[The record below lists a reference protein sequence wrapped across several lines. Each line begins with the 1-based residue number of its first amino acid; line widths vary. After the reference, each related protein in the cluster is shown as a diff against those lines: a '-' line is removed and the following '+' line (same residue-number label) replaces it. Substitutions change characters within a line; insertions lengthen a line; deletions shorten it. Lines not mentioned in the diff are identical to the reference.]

1 MTKLQLKTAKMEEKT
16 QSRNTI
22 LWILLFIFGLIIIFL
37 VYSNLKTKK
46 QYQQTIYNLERT
58 AEEKDSLQL
67 ELEQIYVQYQ
77 QLKTNNDT
85 LNQRLEAEKERVAQ
99 LLQELRR
106 VKATDRQKI
115 EQLKQEVSLLRNIMR
130 SYIRQIDSLYQR
142 NQVLIEENR
151 KIKQQYTA
159 VIVEKQELEE
169 VADSLKKT
177 VEIASTLE
185 ARPVSF
191 VALNKRD
198 RETRRIN
205 KAQKFQVCFTLL
217 ANKIAE
223 KGTKRVYLRIAR
235 PDGEI
240 LINENSSTFMY
251 QGEEIFY
258 SAVKDVDYQGK
269 DTEVCIYYLNN
280 TELPAGTYTAYIFV
294 DGKQILTTEIN
305 LK

>member
-1 MTKLQLKTAKMEEKT
+1 MEEKT
-16 QSRNTI
+16 QSRNTV
-22 LWILLFIFGLIIIFL
+22 LWILLFIFALLIIFL
-37 VYSNLKTKK
+37 VYTNIKTKK

-85 LNQRLEAEKERVAQ
+85 LNQRLDAQKQKVAK

-130 SYIRQIDSLYQR
+130 SYIRQIDSLYQK
-142 NQVLIEENR
+142 NQVLIAENK
-151 KIKQQYTA
+151 KIKEQYTA
-159 VIVEKQELEE
+159 VIVEKQELEQ

-177 VEIASTLE
+177 VEIASSLE

-198 RETRRIN
+198 RETRRIR
-205 KAQKFQVCFTLL
+205 KTQKFQVCFTLL
-217 ANKIAE
+217 ANKIA
-223 KGTKRVYLRIAR
+223 KTGNKKVYLRIAR

-240 LINENSSTFMY
+240 LINEQSSTFQY
-251 QGEEIFY
+251 EGKDIFY
-258 SAVKDVDYQGK
+258 SAMKEIDYEGK
-269 DTEVCIYYLNN
+269 DTQVCIYYQNK
-280 TELPAGTYTAYIFV
+280 TELPAGKYTAYVFV
-294 DGKQILTTEIN
+294 DGKLVLTTEIN